1 MKKLLIMLGVL
12 LCWASVALAAVTV
25 TQQPVTQTV
34 KAGGKVSFSAKAK
47 GAGNGGITWHFVEE
61 SSGEDVTGRKLS
73 ERFKGLKV
81 KNPNTLTITLQNVPE
96 EMHGWQVYCHIGPK
110 NGGVDT
116 DRVQLLIEGLETGEA
131 AEAAEAEPAEEK
143 DPDAE
148 AEEEPA
154 EDGDP
159 DAEAEAEPAEDGNPD
174 AEAEAEPAED
184 GDPDAEAEP
193 AGDEDPDAE
202 AEAQPAVS
210 SRSGAAD
217 SSDPV
222 YPEILGY
229 RDPDQY
235 QFLQL
240 GTYYYDENGG
250 KAPLLWRILY
260 REGNRL
266 TLFTEYII
274 DTHQMYETDT
284 YYDRTQKKKY
294 KSHFN
299 DPYEEQGIYFW
310 LNGEMAETIFSD
322 TDFSSAII
330 PHKVKETYKNEA
342 NESDVPEW
350 PDEYTEAMIAAGGG
364 EEDPEKFPYGRDLF
378 YIMTYGD
385 MMKEWYGFPPTF
397 SGDAIEQPGEI
408 AVPEAGRRKTW
419 ATPYARNKIIY
430 PQWKKKL
437 QLTVMSE
444 YNGTSPYWAV
454 KRRKNYY
461 MTGIVGG
468 NGHLS
473 WRAMDSV
480 QIGVR
485 PAMRLDLS
493 RLKLTGG
500 KGTRED
506 PWRMTMP

>member
-12 LCWASVALAAVTV
+12 LCWASVAFAAVTV

-116 DRVQLLIEGLETGEA
+116 DRVQLLIEGLESGEA

-148 AEEEPA
+148 
-154 EDGDP
+154 
-159 DAEAEAEPAEDGNPD
+159 
-174 AEAEAEPAED
+174 
-184 GDPDAEAEP
+184 AEAEP